1 MEWSDILQTILAFV
15 FVIGLLLLTLWGLKY
30 IQTKVPQSRLFKNL
44 DEFQRVRV
52 LERRRLDAKNTV
64 VLLQIDNKEFFILLG
79 ANQCLLLD
87 EKHIEKKD

>member
-87 EKHIEKKD
+87 EKHIEKKA